1 MLAYFSI
8 NSLNHRNHMSTHD
21 PIWTEPVS
29 QLKLK
34 PAHTCSQDASIKEC
48 VDEMQKQKAS
58 FIVLTD
64 DNERLTGV
72 FTEHDVMNAYV
83 GTNLPGETMIGAIMN
98 RRMNTTTPSTSLR
111 EVINVMGANRV
122 SQLPVL
128 ENDKIKGI
136 LTVEAIW
143 EHLGENFPDELLNLP
158 PRCDTSS
165 LLQNGG

>member
-1 MLAYFSI
+1 
-8 NSLNHRNHMSTHD
+8 
-21 PIWTEPVS
+21 
-29 QLKLK
+29 
-34 PAHTCSQDASIKEC
+34 
-48 VDEMQKQKAS
+48 MQKQKAS